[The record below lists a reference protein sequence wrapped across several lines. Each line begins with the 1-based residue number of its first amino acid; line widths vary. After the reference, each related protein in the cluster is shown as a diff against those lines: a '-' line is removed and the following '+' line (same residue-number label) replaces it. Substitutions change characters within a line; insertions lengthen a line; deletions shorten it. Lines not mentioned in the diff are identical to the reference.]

1 MIYEYEVID
10 AGVPAET
17 VFNKSMSVNIPCNPG
32 SVFKFNETYRI
43 TIVPVVDI
51 DLGEDRVRTIQLDNP
66 GTVQAMLAA
75 LKQPSFGVSSS
86 VVNGSQNKLT
96 IKVTKKDQDMVIPDH
111 SYTIQLFD
119 SNGVEVSEIPGI
131 ELPANYYDKIEGVL
145 KSFEFKGID
154 VTEQYQVRIS
164 YQVDTKN
171 TGKEEDFVNAVKRF
185 YTTPLNEYGVS
196 LGTVTASANPGASN
210 AIDVTFRNS
219 YKLDTVY
226 KVRYS
231 IYNVE
236 DSTGFDGEMSF
247 VPEQLELGSEVVYRM
262 TIPEYLTSS
271 GVYYVQM
278 QFLSEN
284 GGLLAETTLDY
295 TYVK

>member
-1 MIYEYEVID
+1 M
-10 AGVPAET
+10 
-17 VFNKSMSVNIPCNPG
+17 
-32 SVFKFNETYRI
+32 
-43 TIVPVVDI
+43 
-51 DLGEDRVRTIQLDNP
+51 
-66 GTVQAMLAA
+66 
-75 LKQPSFGVSSS
+75 
-86 VVNGSQNKLT
+86 
-96 IKVTKKDQDMVIPDH
+96 
-111 SYTIQLFD
+111 
-119 SNGVEVSEIPGI
+119 
-131 ELPANYYDKIEGVL
+131 
-145 KSFEFKGID
+145 
-154 VTEQYQVRIS
+154 
-164 YQVDTKN
+164 
-171 TGKEEDFVNAVKRF
+171 
-185 YTTPLNEYGVS
+185 S
-196 LGTVTASANPGASN
+196 LGTVTASANAGAAN

-219 YKLDTVY
+219 YKLDTVS

-247 VPEQLELGSEVVYRM
+247 IPEQLELGSEVVYRM